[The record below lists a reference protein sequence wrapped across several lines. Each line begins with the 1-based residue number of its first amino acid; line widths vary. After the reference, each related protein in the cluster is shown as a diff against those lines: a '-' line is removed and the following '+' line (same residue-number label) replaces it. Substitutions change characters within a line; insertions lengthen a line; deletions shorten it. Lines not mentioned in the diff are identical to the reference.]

1 MAADNADTADTA
13 LREELRLVEEEL
25 AELRRTA
32 AEIRRR
38 IGDRADAPTDP
49 AEVGATIELAEE
61 QEALTA
67 VLEDRR
73 EKLLERLGKG

>member
-1 MAADNADTADTA
+1 MSADDAEAA

-32 AEIRRR
+32 ADVRRR
-38 IGDRADAPTDP
+38 VGDRSDAPTDP
-49 AEVGATIELAEE
+49 AEIGATIELAEE
-61 QEALTA
+61 QEAVIA
-67 VLEDRR
+67 VLADRR